1 MDIIERGGD
10 GFHHPS
16 TQDELRA
23 LVRFAHDRGIKLR
36 VMGSGH
42 SVAGA
47 ILGAGGEDEI
57 RVMLDRYVAV
67 TWVEEHDDYAVVDV
81 QAGCHL
87 GRAPYDPTES
97 STWAS
102 SLNVQLQRKGY
113 ALDDLGGI
121 SHQTVSGFLST
132 GSSGGSLTFSV
143 EDNLLGFTFIDG
155 TGKVHRARADAEGE
169 ERDLFDA
176 VGVSMG
182 LLGVISEVRL
192 RVRKTFNV
200 VGKQVTSSTGADC
213 AVDLFGAGDGRPSLT
228 QYLRDTGY
236 TRLMWWP
243 QHDFG
248 RIQMWEANRVDP
260 TPDFE
265 VKPYLE
271 LGRMPRLASLAGSLL
286 YTIIGNLDDLSVVPD
301 KLVNWRRHLEGSLE
315 GEPDPDACPH
325 PDPSRGTAYSV
336 GEVVAYLQKGLT
348 AGLKRHPTLGEES
361 SPARERSKGLIE
373 AAVDAIEDAAHEVGD
388 AIEDVL
394 GWVLAKLIELVVD
407 GALTFPLTQKLAD
420 WFKGELPDWIDEV
433 LGIFVS
439 EGTITFQDCWMCGL
453 PMDNQ
458 MDDQLWPTDFTELW
472 IPIER
477 TGEVMCAMRDW
488 YSGDGDPEVALARTG
503 TFSCE
508 LYPARKSRFWM
519 SPAYDSDV
527 FRVDVFW
534 FGLNA
539 GDPATDFYPQFW
551 ELLKRFDFRPHWGKY
566 LPPPDASWAAHYR
579 RVLPRMADFL
589 TLRAKLDPK
598 GIFLTD
604 YWAGHLGIE

>member
-1 MDIIERGGD
+1 MDIIEKGED
-10 GFHHPS
+10 GFYHPS
-16 TQDELRA
+16 TQEELRA
-23 LVRFAHDRGIKLR
+23 LVRHAHDRGVKLR
-36 VMGSGH
+36 VTGSGH
-42 SVAGA
+42 SVAAA
-47 ILGAGGEDEI
+47 ILGEDRQGEVQ
-57 RVMLDRYVAV
+57 VMLDRYIGID
-67 TWVEEHDDYAVVDV
+67 WVEEHDDYAVVDV

-87 GRAPYDPTES
+87 GRAPYDPTKS
-97 STWAS
+97 STWAN
-102 SLNVQLQRKGY
+102 SLDFQLQQKGY

-132 GSSGGSLTFSV
+132 GSSGGSLTYSV
-143 EDNLLGFTFIDG
+143 EDNILGFTFIDG
-155 TGKVHRARADAEGE
+155 TGEVHQVSADGEGK
-169 ERDLFDA
+169 ERDRFDA

-182 LLGVISEVRL
+182 LLGVISVVRL

-228 QYLRDTGY
+228 RYLRDTGY

-243 QHDFG
+243 QHDFD

-271 LGRMPRLASLAGSLL
+271 LGRMPKIASLAGSLL
-286 YTIIGNLDDLSVVPD
+286 YTIIGNLDDLSAVPG
-301 KLVNWRRHLEGSLE
+301 KLANWRRHLEGDLE

-325 PDPSRGTAYSV
+325 PDPDHAKAYDL
-336 GEVVAYLQKGLT
+336 GDVVAHLQKGLT
-348 AGLKRHPTLGEES
+348 AGLKRHPTLSDDQSE
-361 SPARERSKGLIE
+361 AHARSKGLIE
-373 AAVDAIEDAAHEVGD
+373 AALEAIEDAADEVGG
-388 AIEDVL
+388 AIEHAL
-394 GWVLAKLIELVVD
+394 GWVLAKLIELVID
-407 GALTFPLTQKLAD
+407 GALELSLTQKLAD
-420 WFKGELPDWIDEV
+420 WFKGELPGWIDEV

-439 EGTITFQDCWMCGL
+439 DGTVTFQDCWMCGL

-472 IPIER
+472 IPVEH
-477 TGEVMCAMRDW
+477 TEEVMRTMHEW
-488 YSGDGDPEVALARTG
+488 YAGGDDPVVALERTG

-519 SPAYDSDV
+519 SPSYDTDV

-534 FGLNA
+534 FGLDA

-566 LPPPDASWAAHYR
+566 LPPADADWAAHYR
-579 RVLPRMADFL
+579 RVLPRMDEFL
-589 TLRAKLDPK
+589 AMRAELDPK

-604 YWAGHLGIE
+604 YWAKHLGVE